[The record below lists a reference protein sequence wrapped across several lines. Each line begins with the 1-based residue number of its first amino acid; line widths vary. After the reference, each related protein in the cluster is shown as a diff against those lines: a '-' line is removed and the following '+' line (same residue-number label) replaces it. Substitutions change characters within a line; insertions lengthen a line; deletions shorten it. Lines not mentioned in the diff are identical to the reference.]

1 MGWKSLGGVRYRAT
15 SCEEWH
21 VAEFVILPMFFKVF
35 LIVIMPSSKSV
46 AGVRITIYDDS
57 SQHGTIKLTLLF
69 DVWLLCINILGG
81 NCCLMVLPLFDG
93 FETGF
98 SAGNS
103 LRSRWERIP
112 AICLLKILQSLVKCK
127 IVKEKIQKWGI
138 NYEKISFT

>member
-57 SQHGTIKLTLLF
+57 SQHGT
-69 DVWLLCINILGG
+69 NSHY
-81 NCCLMVLPLFDG
+81 CLMFGCFASTFWAVIVVWWSCRCLMDSKQVSQQATRYDPDG
-93 FETGF
+93 
-98 SAGNS
+98 
-103 LRSRWERIP
+103 ERIS